1 MAQSQILWDNY
12 PKYCVGFVP
21 SPADDLEYLYHDK
34 AGNLK
39 PYNQHKFW
47 GSGCFSPTIPHEEPK
62 LITIIARFI
71 YQKYLM
77 RNKIDVGVKRC
88 QTDLNYSG

>member
-47 GSGCFSPTIPHEEPK
+47 GSGCFSPTIPHEDPK
-62 LITIIARFI
+62 MIDPKISKILITTAKEALPKRLKLP
-71 YQKYLM
+71 KYL
-77 RNKIDVGVKRC
+77 
-88 QTDLNYSG
+88 L